1 MLKRYSYRAYPGVSQ
16 QRALSRLFGC
26 VRLTYNSA
34 IAEARRCHEAGE
46 GYPGAT
52 ELQKRVLTRAKAER
66 PFLTEVCGVALVQ
79 AVRDAD
85 RAYRNFFTSVKGTRK
100 GRKVGSPKFRSRHDR
115 RQSARLTSATSQ
127 GGLRVREVS
136 GTQWA
141 EVWVP
146 KVGWLRYRNSRPLP
160 SQPTSATIIGNP
172 DGTFAISF
180 VVDAPAPVA
189 PATGCVSAIDLGL
202 TDLATIVN
210 SDGTRE
216 KVAAP
221 KLLRDSERRLA
232 KRQREL
238 ARKQKGSANREK
250 AHLRVARAHSRVT
263 RQRLDLAHKLSTRLA
278 RENQA
283 VAVESLSITGLART
297 RLAKSVH
304 DAGWGILLRLLA
316 EKTTVVAIDRW
327 CPSTRTCSQCGVI
340 GGKRPLHIREWT
352 CPDCGAWLDR
362 DYNAAVNIMVAAGL
376 AETQNACGGDVRPK
390 LMPMA
395 LATADPGEA
404 GTHRTDRG
412 ICAPAA

>member
-1 MLKRYSYRAYPGVSQ
+1 MLKRYSYRAYPTVGQ
-16 QRALSRLFGC
+16 QGALTRLFGC
-26 VRLTYNSA
+26 CRVVYNDALRRMEDAHKAGSLLTFGEASA
-34 IAEARRCHEAGE
+34 LMTKDKTTPERVWLTTVSAV
-46 GYPGAT
+46 P
-52 ELQKRVLTRAKAER
+52 LQQSLDDLA
-66 PFLTEVCGVALVQ
+66 
-79 AVRDAD
+79 
-85 RAYRNFFTSVKGTRK
+85 RAYRNFFRGKG
-100 GRKVGSPKFRSRHDR
+100 KVGHPKFKSRRDR
-115 RQSARLTSATSQ
+115 RQSARFTSAARFKVE
-127 GGLRVREVS
+127 RVNETWGKVFL
-136 GTQWA
+136 
-141 EVWVP
+141 P
-146 KVGWLRYRNSRPLP
+146 KVGWVKFRFSRDLP
-160 SQPTSATIIGNP
+160 SQPTSVTIQRLP
-172 DGTFAISF
+172 DGTFHLSF
-180 VVDAPAPVA
+180 VVDTPAPVA
-189 PATGCVSAIDLGL
+189 PVTDRVSAIDLGL
-202 TDLATIVN
+202 TDLATIVS

-221 KLLRDSERRLA
+221 KLLRASERRLA

-250 AHLRVARAHSRVT
+250 ARLRVARAHSRVA

-316 EKTTVVAIDRW
+316 EKTTVVTIDRW

-340 GGKRPLHIREWT
+340 GGKKPLHIREWT
-352 CPDCGAWLDR
+352 CPDCGARLDR

-390 LMPMA
+390 LMPLA
-395 LATADPGEA
+395 LVRLADPGEA

-412 ICAPAA
+412 TRVSAA

>member
-1 MLKRYSYRAYPGVSQ
+1 MLKRYSYRAYPTVGQ
-16 QRALSRLFGC
+16 QGALTRLFGC
-26 VRLTYNSA
+26 CRVVYNDALRRMEDAHKAGSLLTFGEASA
-34 IAEARRCHEAGE
+34 LMTKDKTTPERVWLTTVSAV
-46 GYPGAT
+46 P
-52 ELQKRVLTRAKAER
+52 LQQSLDDLA
-66 PFLTEVCGVALVQ
+66 
-79 AVRDAD
+79 
-85 RAYRNFFTSVKGTRK
+85 RAYRNFFRGKG
-100 GRKVGSPKFRSRHDR
+100 KVGHPKFKSRRDR
-115 RQSARLTSATSQ
+115 RQSARFTSAARFKVE
-127 GGLRVREVS
+127 RVNETWGKVFL
-136 GTQWA
+136 
-141 EVWVP
+141 P
-146 KVGWLRYRNSRPLP
+146 KVGWVKFRFSRDLP
-160 SQPTSATIIGNP
+160 SQPTSVTIQRLP
-172 DGTFAISF
+172 DGTFHLSF
-180 VVDAPAPVA
+180 VVDTPAPVA
-189 PATGCVSAIDLGL
+189 PATDRVSAIDLGL
-202 TDLATIVN
+202 TDLATIVS

-221 KLLRDSERRLA
+221 KLLRASERRLA

-250 AHLRVARAHSRVT
+250 ASLRVARAHSRVA

-340 GGKRPLHIREWT
+340 GGKKPLHIREWT
-352 CPDCGAWLDR
+352 CPDCGARLDR

-390 LMPMA
+390 LMPLA
-395 LATADPGEA
+395 LVRLADPGEA

-412 ICAPAA
+412 TRVSAA

>member
-1 MLKRYSYRAYPGVSQ
+1 MLKRYSYRAYPTVGQ
-16 QRALSRLFGC
+16 QGALTRLFGC
-26 VRLTYNSA
+26 CRVVYNDALRRMEDAHKAGSLLTFGETSA
-34 IAEARRCHEAGE
+34 LMTKDKTTPERVWLTTVSAV
-46 GYPGAT
+46 P
-52 ELQKRVLTRAKAER
+52 LQQSLDDLA
-66 PFLTEVCGVALVQ
+66 
-79 AVRDAD
+79 
-85 RAYRNFFTSVKGTRK
+85 RAYRNFFRGKG
-100 GRKVGSPKFRSRHDR
+100 KVGHPKFKSRRDR
-115 RQSARLTSATSQ
+115 RQSARFTSAARFKVE
-127 GGLRVREVS
+127 RVNETWGKVFL
-136 GTQWA
+136 
-141 EVWVP
+141 P
-146 KVGWLRYRNSRPLP
+146 KVGWVKFRFSRDLP
-160 SQPTSATIIGNP
+160 SQPTSVTIQHLP
-172 DGTFAISF
+172 DGTFHLSF
-180 VVDAPAPVA
+180 VVDTPAPVA
-189 PATGCVSAIDLGL
+189 PVTDRVSAIDLGL
-202 TDLATIVN
+202 TDLAAIVS

-221 KLLRDSERRLA
+221 KLLRASERRLA

-250 AHLRVARAHSRVT
+250 ARLRVARAHSRVA

-316 EKTTVVAIDRW
+316 ETTTVVAIDRW

-340 GGKRPLHIREWT
+340 GGKKPLHIREWT

-390 LMPMA
+390 LMPLA
-395 LATADPGEA
+395 LVRLADPGEA

-412 ICAPAA
+412 TRVSAA